1 MSPARGIAI
10 DGPAGSGKS
19 TLARRLAEALGVP
32 YVNTG
37 LMYRAVTL
45 EALRK
50 RLDLD
55 DGPAL
60 GALARRMRFDLNSKV
75 VPGVLLVE
83 GKPPPPEIASAEV
96 ELHVSRVSA
105 HPEVRAVLRA
115 EQRRLGEGGAV
126 MEGRDIG
133 TVVFPDAA
141 VKVFLLAEPAERA
154 ARRIRER
161 AEAGGAPEAPGVAE
175 ALAARDEQDARVNPL
190 LPAADAVPVET
201 TGKDADAVFR
211 EAFSLVEERLPE
223 GPGGRPGEGS

>member
-1 MSPARGIAI
+1 MSAARVIAI

-37 LMYRAVTL
+37 LMYRAVTV
-45 EALRK
+45 EALFE

-75 VPGVLLVE
+75 VPNTLLIE
-83 GKPPPPEIASAEV
+83 GEPPSPEIASSEV
-96 ELHVSRVSA
+96 ELHVSRVSS

-141 VKVFLLAEPAERA
+141 VKIFLLAEPGERA
-154 ARRIRER
+154 TRRIRER
-161 AEAGGAPEAPGVAE
+161 AETGGAPEPPRVAE

-190 LPAADAVPVET
+190 VPAADAVPIET

-211 EAFSLVEERLPE
+211 EALALVRERLGE
-223 GPGGRPGEGS
+223 RPGERS